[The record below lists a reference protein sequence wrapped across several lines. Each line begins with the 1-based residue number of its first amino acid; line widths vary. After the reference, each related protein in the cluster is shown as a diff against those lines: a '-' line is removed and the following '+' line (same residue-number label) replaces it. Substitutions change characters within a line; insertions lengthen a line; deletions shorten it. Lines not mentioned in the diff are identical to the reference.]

1 MPYAKSA
8 PLSLMALLRAIRRPI
23 ASAVLVTFT
32 LSPYGALAGTT
43 PDSGAAPQ
51 NQASVTNAGS
61 VPVVNIVTP
70 DAGGLSHNKWQQFDV
85 PTQGMVLNNATA
97 ATHTTL
103 VGTLGANPNLASGA
117 AQVILNEVTSNQ
129 PSSLLGT
136 LELAGQSARVIIAN
150 PNGITCNGCGF
161 INTPHVQLTTGRPGF
176 DNGALRFDVT
186 GGQIDI
192 GASGLSVLATRLDL
206 IAHTLRTEGA
216 ISTQADLNLIAG
228 RFYANSE
235 TLTLTDAGRSGVG
248 PFPFP
253 AASYAIDIGQS
264 VSADSIQIITSRD
277 QIGVRT
283 AALVAAFTDLTI
295 ASRKTLAL
303 GGAITAGRDIGIY
316 NTGAWGSEITG
327 PLTAQ
332 RDLQIIAMDLSVAA
346 GGSLRTTAGN
356 IELGF
361 IGDNSDAHTQFIN
374 HGMIA
379 AAGDLSFGNV
389 LTGLNTG
396 ALSAGG
402 TIDAALSALSPKT
415 AAASLPGAFGETFY
429 AQFGAGPG
437 AQLAN
442 TGAIAAGQDL
452 YFNLIENDGGSLSAG
467 RDAFVWQAQRGQFAG
482 AYQTPQHRAGS
493 VSTTRDLFVF
503 APGDRNE
510 FTSPGTQSF
519 NAAGNLY
526 LLPEAD
532 RFNPP
537 SDLRTTLLADL
548 SAPSPSGTA
557 RYINRDIFDAT
568 GDLSITLPAGFENQK
583 TLHGRDIRI
592 SATEVINTAQIDTQ
606 HEVVRYQGTPICDGS
621 NAGNCVPI
629 MFAPDS
635 PEPYPGCKT
644 NYTGTC
650 TTDTEV
656 VASTALIEADRDLI
670 IDSPVFSNVGATT
683 LAGGNIDIATNDF
696 FNGQRDYQAT
706 WSAEYS
712 AKPFQQAFSG
722 TSCTTCEASIDWS
735 RTAAGTVPLGS
746 IAGNIQAGNV
756 FSVDTLPRSGQPVIV
771 GNTGNSTTP
780 NSGTSNTSPP
790 PTNTPSVTA
799 TLAQAITQGAGSVDA
814 APPAL
819 SKFINTGNINAA
831 AIVVKA
837 DDIRNGFDT
846 VKDYYQRTGAPQLPP
861 STITV
866 ANYGTAGTTGASTYS
881 GVALMQVL
889 PPALASSAPFALT
902 PAEEQ
907 AALRNAFLATTG
919 RAWILPG
926 LTWDP
931 TTGQSPAEQQHA
943 ILAANG
949 AAFAIEHG
957 IPVGSA
963 LSPAQQAQLA
973 APALWYVNQGG
984 SLTPTVYLPA
994 SWQQQ
999 LINLPGGKLDGD
1011 VAIALTARH
1020 VDNTGFVLTDG
1031 QLSIDAEALENQK
1044 RNAYYYEKRDVKG
1057 GTLTLRGDTV
1067 QPGGFMQAAQWELNA
1082 DKVYSRSGEF
1092 IVTGTDAA
1100 QTAAR
1105 TAAFEAE
1112 IRAIL
1117 GNNFTYETAQDNL
1130 KTEFKKDRRGW
1141 NLATWIKD
1149 TTVAQFAPTDRNIM
1163 KAIAAQPGQNYVD
1176 EQVQNSP
1183 ALYAIGKTIVTMVAS
1198 FFGGPYA
1205 GAGAAAS
1212 WDQYYTYDAT
1222 GDINASRRVGA
1233 KSFAVSMVSQY
1244 VGGQIDGAVANNTI
1258 SATTGTA
1265 LNIASQ
1271 AAIQSAVSGTSFKD
1285 ALINAM
1291 INEGSALGAG
1301 YIGDNNF
1308 GPPGSVGHKL
1318 AHGVL
1323 GAMVESA
1330 RGGDPLAGALGA
1342 MTATLVDQPLDE
1354 ALGLNGNA
1362 RQMALQAV
1370 SMIAGSLVASAAGRD
1385 ALAGGYAALNT
1396 TANNYL
1402 KHDELA
1408 AYERELREC
1417 AARQCAEADLTVIT
1431 KRYEA
1436 LSAQHNAELAACTTH
1451 ACVAAHLAEIDRAAQ
1466 MQDRVLEMAANLGA
1480 PTNALAAM
1488 QRTGS
1493 AVQAAGLKILRAE
1506 QTATELAQW
1515 QQGNC
1520 QGLDSAA
1527 CAQKLEQH
1535 KEFVA
1540 GIVLDFTPI
1549 IGDIK
1554 GFAEANSLGDYTL
1567 AVLGTV
1573 AGPLG
1578 DAFKVA
1584 KRGLSGAVAD
1594 ANFAQSTIRASET
1607 FSADGVAKYSGLAGR
1622 PINTVDDLA
1631 TAIRNGAIKPSQIPV
1646 DYVVTG
1652 DGTKLILNTRT
1663 SVALDRAGIP
1673 KSEWHGTNQT
1683 GVLVPKM
1690 DGKTFDQLAQDQL
1703 KNNKLPP
1710 TGTPDMPTTK
1720 GKL

>member
-32 LSPYGALAGTT
+32 LSPYGALAGAT
-43 PDSGAAPQ
+43 PDIGAAPQ
-51 NQASVTNAGS
+51 NQASVTHAGT
-61 VPVVNIVTP
+61 VPVVSIVAP
-70 DAGGLSHNKWQQFDV
+70 DADGLSHNKWQQFDV

-103 VGTLGANPNLASGA
+103 VGTLGANPNLAGGAGA

-136 LELAGQSARVIIAN
+136 LEVAGQSARVIIAN
-150 PNGITCNGCGF
+150 PNGITCDGCGF

-206 IAHTLRTEGA
+206 IAHTLRTQGA

-228 RFYANSE
+228 RFYAKAE
-235 TLTLTDAGRSGVG
+235 TLTLTDAGRSGLG
-248 PFPFP
+248 PFPYP

-264 VSADSIQIITSRD
+264 VSADSIQLITSGGD
-277 QIGVRT
+277 IGVRT
-283 AALVAAFTDLTI
+283 VAPVAAFTDLTI

-303 GGAITAGRDIGIY
+303 GGTLTAGRDIGIY
-316 NTGAWGSEITG
+316 NTGGWSSEITG
-327 PLTAQ
+327 QLTAQ

-346 GGSLRTTAGN
+346 SGSLRTTTGN

-374 HGMIA
+374 HGTVT

-396 ALSAGG
+396 TLSAGG
-402 TIDAALSALSPKT
+402 TIDAALSAVSPKI

-442 TGAIAAGQDL
+442 TGTVSAGQDL

-493 VSTTRDLFVF
+493 VSTMRDLFVF

-606 HEVVRYQGTPICDGS
+606 HAVVRYQGTPVCDGS
-621 NAGNCVPI
+621 NASNCVPI

-683 LAGGNIDIATNDF
+683 LAGGYIDIATNDF

-756 FSVDTLPRSGQPVIV
+756 FSVDTLPRSGQPAVF
-771 GNTGNSTTP
+771 GNTSNSTPPVSGPGNTTTP
-780 NSGTSNTSPP
+780 SADAS
-790 PTNTPSVTA
+790 SVTA
-799 TLAQAITQGAGSVDA
+799 ILAQAVTQGPGSVGA
-814 APPAL
+814 TPPAL

-846 VKDYYQRTGAPQLPP
+846 VKDYYQRTAAPQLPP
-861 STITV
+861 STIAV
-866 ANYGTAGTTGASTYS
+866 ANYGTAGTLGAGGYS
-881 GVALMQVL
+881 GAALMQVL
-889 PPALASSAPFALT
+889 PPNLASSAPFALT

-926 LTWDP
+926 LTWDSHHRP
-931 TTGQSPAEQQHA
+931 VPGRPATRHPRRQRRRLRYRARHPRRRRTQPRPASPARRPGAVVRQSGRIAHPHGVPA
-943 ILAANG
+943 RVLAA
-949 AAFAIEHG
+949 
-957 IPVGSA
+957 
-963 LSPAQQAQLA
+963 
-973 APALWYVNQGG
+973 
-984 SLTPTVYLPA
+984 T
-994 SWQQQ
+994 
-999 LINLPGGKLDGD
+999 
-1011 VAIALTARH
+1011 
-1020 VDNTGFVLTDG
+1020 TD
-1031 QLSIDAEALENQK
+1031 
-1044 RNAYYYEKRDVKG
+1044 
-1057 GTLTLRGDTV
+1057 
-1067 QPGGFMQAAQWELNA
+1067 
-1082 DKVYSRSGEF
+1082 
-1092 IVTGTDAA
+1092 
-1100 QTAAR
+1100 
-1105 TAAFEAE
+1105 
-1112 IRAIL
+1112 
-1117 GNNFTYETAQDNL
+1117 
-1130 KTEFKKDRRGW
+1130 
-1141 NLATWIKD
+1141 
-1149 TTVAQFAPTDRNIM
+1149 
-1163 KAIAAQPGQNYVD
+1163 
-1176 EQVQNSP
+1176 
-1183 ALYAIGKTIVTMVAS
+1183 
-1198 FFGGPYA
+1198 
-1205 GAGAAAS
+1205 
-1212 WDQYYTYDAT
+1212 
-1222 GDINASRRVGA
+1222 
-1233 KSFAVSMVSQY
+1233 
-1244 VGGQIDGAVANNTI
+1244 
-1258 SATTGTA
+1258 
-1265 LNIASQ
+1265 
-1271 AAIQSAVSGTSFKD
+1271 QSA
-1285 ALINAM
+1285 
-1291 INEGSALGAG
+1291 
-1301 YIGDNNF
+1301 
-1308 GPPGSVGHKL
+1308 
-1318 AHGVL
+1318 
-1323 GAMVESA
+1323 
-1330 RGGDPLAGALGA
+1330 R
-1342 MTATLVDQPLDE
+1342 
-1354 ALGLNGNA
+1354 
-1362 RQMALQAV
+1362 R
-1370 SMIAGSLVASAAGRD
+1370 
-1385 ALAGGYAALNT
+1385 
-1396 TANNYL
+1396 
-1402 KHDELA
+1402 
-1408 AYERELREC
+1408 
-1417 AARQCAEADLTVIT
+1417 
-1431 KRYEA
+1431 
-1436 LSAQHNAELAACTTH
+1436 
-1451 ACVAAHLAEIDRAAQ
+1451 
-1466 MQDRVLEMAANLGA
+1466 
-1480 PTNALAAM
+1480 
-1488 QRTGS
+1488 
-1493 AVQAAGLKILRAE
+1493 
-1506 QTATELAQW
+1506 
-1515 QQGNC
+1515 
-1520 QGLDSAA
+1520 
-1527 CAQKLEQH
+1527 
-1535 KEFVA
+1535 
-1540 GIVLDFTPI
+1540 
-1549 IGDIK
+1549 
-1554 GFAEANSLGDYTL
+1554 
-1567 AVLGTV
+1567 
-1573 AGPLG
+1573 
-1578 DAFKVA
+1578 
-1584 KRGLSGAVAD
+1584 
-1594 ANFAQSTIRASET
+1594 
-1607 FSADGVAKYSGLAGR
+1607 
-1622 PINTVDDLA
+1622 
-1631 TAIRNGAIKPSQIPV
+1631 
-1646 DYVVTG
+1646 
-1652 DGTKLILNTRT
+1652 
-1663 SVALDRAGIP
+1663 
-1673 KSEWHGTNQT
+1673 
-1683 GVLVPKM
+1683 
-1690 DGKTFDQLAQDQL
+1690 
-1703 KNNKLPP
+1703 
-1710 TGTPDMPTTK
+1710 
-1720 GKL
+1720 